1 MQRSSVSSKLDSEGY
16 RPNVA
21 IVVCNL
27 DGKVLW
33 ARRTSRDGW
42 QFPQGGVERDETAE
56 QAAFRELYEEVGL
69 AREHVRLVGRT
80 QSWLKYDVP
89 RFHLSPRRG
98 QFRGQKQLWFLFQLL
113 GGDSDVRLD
122 RVPKP
127 EFDRWRWVDYW
138 DPVDRIVA
146 FKRQVYKRALAELE
160 PFIVEI
166 TGSDVNDESRVRL
179 RTRASGTPSRT

>member
-1 MQRSSVSSKLDSEGY
+1 MQRSSVSGKLDSEGY

-21 IVVCNL
+21 IVVCNHQC
-27 DGKVLW
+27 KVLW
-33 ARRTSRDGW
+33 ARRTTRDGW

-69 AREHVRLVGRT
+69 LPEHVRLVGRT

-89 RFHLSPRRG
+89 RMRVSARRG
-98 QFRGQKQLWFLFQLL
+98 QFRGQKQVWFLFQLT
-113 GGDSDVRLD
+113 GADSDVCLD
-122 RVPKP
+122 RVAKP

-146 FKRQVYKRALAELE
+146 FKRQVYERALLELE
-160 PFIVEI
+160 PMMAELFRDYMVLGE
-166 TGSDVNDESRVRL
+166 TRL
-179 RTRASGTPSRT
+179 A